1 MIANRHVSVY
11 DSAKRPSPAIEE
23 LRQVFRYRYLIGQ
36 LLRRDIL
43 TRYKRSALGVAW
55 TMINPLGTM
64 LILALVFSQV
74 FRMEGYASY
83 ILSGLMAW
91 NFFSQAS
98 NAAIINLVWG
108 GGLLKRVYIPRTSF
122 AIAAVGTGLVNLLLA
137 LIPLFI
143 VLLINGIHITWAV
156 LFLPVPIIM
165 VAMFTLGVGLL
176 LSSFAVYFPD
186 VAEMYQIVLLAW
198 MYLTPIIYP
207 TEILPELAAKIIPY
221 INPMYWLVE
230 LFRAPIYLGVIPAW
244 SEIWP
249 ILTLCVVVLVFGW
262 WFFCKRADEM
272 AYRV

>member
-207 TEILPELAAKIIPY
+207 PEILPELAAKIIPY
-221 INPMYWLVE
+221 VNPMYWLVE

-249 ILTLCVVVLVFGW
+249 ILIVCVVVLVLGW

-272 AYRV
+272 AYRI